1 MFQGMSEF
9 TRDSMSFT
17 IFVRA
22 VSSSVISILSRS
34 ASVTESCSPA
44 EFEPPGLIATSFLL
58 WKKSVRYVSGVPVS
72 RNPRM

>member
-1 MFQGMSEF
+1 MSEF

-17 IFVRA
+17 IFVLAR
-22 VSSSVISILSRS
+22 SSSVISMASKR
-34 ASVTESCSPA
+34 ASVVASCSPA